1 LQFLAKIWLN
11 YRLIFQIIKKQGVN
25 LMISYYFGDYQL
37 YTNNLDIYG
46 KIEDIK

>member
-1 LQFLAKIWLN
+1 MEMEPTVFKICC
-11 YRLIFQIIKKQGVN
+11 